1 MSDTNSSWAN
11 PMPAGLISL
20 AMACTIFYALLTG
33 KVTPDG
39 YGVVGFWLIGGFFVQ
54 MAVGLIEL
62 RMGST
67 GGGNTFLWFSGYFML
82 ATGSVYLLE
91 YFAHCYGWHVDP
103 SIVEGWCWVGISIVM
118 WLQYPA
124 FLKTMPFVVAVLVT
138 IMNTGAPFVAGMKLG
153 LLDRAVFAPITGN
166 MIGIVALLGFYSGAA
181 IVNNT
186 IYGRQILPFP
196 GPIIKERSQGGI
208 AKANVSDVM
217 VSGTTQE

>member
-1 MSDTNSSWAN
+1 MSGANSSWAN

-62 RMGST
+62 KMGST
-67 GGGNTFLWFSGYFML
+67 GGGNTFLWFSAYFML

-91 YFAHCYGWHVDP
+91 YFAHAFGWHVDP
-103 SIVEGWCWVGISIVM
+103 GSVEGWCWVGISIVM

-124 FLKTMPFVVAVLVT
+124 FLKTMPLVVVVLVT
-138 IMNTGAPFVAGMKLG
+138 IMNTGAPIVAGMKLG
-153 LLDRAVFAPITGN
+153 LLDRAVFAPIAGN
-166 MIGIVALLGFYSGAA
+166 MIGLVALLGFYSGAA

-186 IYGRQILPFP
+186 VYGRQILPFP
-196 GPIIKERSQGGI
+196 GPIMKGTSQVLNASTKPGD
-208 AKANVSDVM
+208 SM
-217 VSGTTQE
+217 VPGTITD